1 MNFLVSCKPV
11 LSLYLLIHRTILHF
25 HDKWYIA
32 VLGCCVD
39 IFDMMRNRPK
49 VSASSDP
56 VEDIESADS
65 SSEVLKGLDLTIRSS
80 QQKHVPIYN
89 KDRKYTPCLYC
100 GRLKNRTRSGWR
112 VNTFYRCLQC
122 DVPLC
127 VNDRNCFVLY
137 HKYFLGMT
145 NVENPGRRR
154 SRDTGQVEVKKE
166 TNG

>member
-1 MNFLVSCKPV
+1 MVFICTETKAM
-11 LSLYLLIHRTILHF
+11 Y
-25 HDKWYIA
+25 
-32 VLGCCVD
+32 
-39 IFDMMRNRPK
+39 FDMMHNRPK
-49 VSASSDP
+49 VSLP
-56 VEDIESADS
+56 VDTSEVTESADA
-65 SSEVLKGLDLTIRSS
+65 SEVLKGLDLTIRSS
-80 QQKHVPIYN
+80 QQNHVPIYN

-145 NVENPGRRR
+145 NVESPGRRR
-154 SRDTGQVEVKKE
+154 SRDLSHVEVKKE
-166 TNG
+166 SSG